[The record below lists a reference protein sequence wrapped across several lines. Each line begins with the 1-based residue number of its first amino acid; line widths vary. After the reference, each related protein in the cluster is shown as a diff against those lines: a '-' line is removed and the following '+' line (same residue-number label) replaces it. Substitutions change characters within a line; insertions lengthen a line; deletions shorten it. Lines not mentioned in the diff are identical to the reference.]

1 MATTSR
7 SLMKRTLLPEG
18 VRAFLKRRISDAWGL
33 SLLSV
38 SALSFLALLSFSPA
52 DPSFNTATNHPVQNW
67 VGAIGASFA
76 DISLQSVGLAVLI
89 VSLTPGIWG
98 WKVLRR
104 IRVGHL
110 WLRVLFLFVAVILIA
125 TGAADF
131 EKRPS
136 WPLTAGYGG
145 AIGDYCLNQLVT
157 IITSQIAV
165 TNSLVAY
172 GSMVLGLTIFLFGAS
187 SFTISEITGT
197 AAFLAR
203 FLLKL
208 GRSGLSAA
216 EFLSRLCHWRPSRPR
231 TRRPNQRKEPS
242 FRIDDGFGPVLGV
255 AIEDE
260 EPILDDPKPVKSRL
274 IAPRKR
280 KPEASQRASQSRQRT
295 LDLGPAEDF
304 NMPPLELLTAYAT
317 DSSEHTDEEALS
329 QNARLLESVLSD
341 FGVQGEV
348 TKVRPGPV
356 VTLYEFEP
364 APGVKSSRVIG
375 LADDIA
381 RSMSA
386 ISVRVAVIPG
396 QNVMGIELPN
406 ARREIVSLKEV
417 LSSKDYEKPGM
428 QLTLALGKDIGGSPV
443 IADLSRMPHLLIA
456 GTTGSGKSVAI
467 NTMIL
472 SLLYRLSP
480 EKCRMVMID
489 PKMLELSVYDG
500 IPHLLCPVVTDPKK
514 AVVALRWTVREMEQ
528 RYRSMSNLGVRNVA
542 SYNARLSEAL
552 KRGETLTR
560 RVHTGFDSDT
570 GEPIYEDQPLET
582 TPLPYIVVVVDEMAD
597 LMLVAGKEVEASVQ
611 RIAQMARAAGI
622 HLIMA
627 TQRPSVDVITGT
639 IKANFPTRVSF
650 QVTSKID
657 SRTILGEAG
666 AEQLL
671 GQGDMLYM
679 AGGAKLIRVHGP
691 LVTDEEVEAIV
702 NHIKLQASPN
712 YLEEVTSEETES
724 DFATMSGFGGPIGN
738 DDIGK
743 SSEESLYDQAVA
755 IVCRDRKAS
764 TSYIQRR
771 LQIGYNRAARL
782 IDKMEEEGVIS
793 GANHVGKREVL
804 ARDIDD
810 RTR

>member
-1 MATTSR
+1 MATTSP
-7 SLMKRTLLPEG
+7 SLTKRTILPEG
-18 VRAFLKRRISDAWGL
+18 VRAFLKRRISDVWGL
-33 SLLSV
+33 SLLLV

-52 DPSFNTATNHPVQNW
+52 DPSFSTATNDPVQNW

-76 DISLQSVGLAVLI
+76 DLSLQSVGLAVLV

-98 WKVLRR
+98 WKVLRH

-145 AIGDYCLNQLVT
+145 AIGDYCLVQLVT

-172 GSMVLGLTIFLFGAS
+172 GSMALGLTIFLFGAS

-203 FLLKL
+203 LLLKL

-216 EFLSRLCHWRPSRPR
+216 RILSRLSRWRPSRPR
-231 TRRPNQRKEPS
+231 KKKPNHRKEPS

-255 AIEDE
+255 TLEDE

-274 IAPRKR
+274 IAPRKG

-317 DSSEHTDEEALS
+317 DSSEQTDEEALS

-356 VTLYEFEP
+356 VTLYEFQP

-443 IADLSRMPHLLIA
+443 IADLARMPHLLIA

-528 RYRSMSNLGVRNVA
+528 RYRSMSNIGVRNVA

-570 GEPIYEDQPLET
+570 GEPIYEDQPLDM